1 MELINEITGIALR
14 AGPAGVA
21 RGFKAFEAVATT
33 GQEWLQGD
41 RPSPPALLRKLCE
54 RLGATYVKLGQF
66 IASSP
71 TLFPEEYV
79 IPARPSR
86 SWAPASCPP
95 VVVATAA
102 HTRPQQRQSRRATA
116 RSIRGDCRECA
127 NESFVL

>member
-1 MELINEITGIALR
+1 VSKQAQEVMELINEITGIALR
-14 AGPAGVA
+14 SGPAGVA
-21 RGFKAFEAVATT
+21 RSFKAFEAVATT

-79 IPARPSR
+79 LPALSSR
-86 SWAPASCPP
+86 ARAPALFSR
-95 VVVATAA
+95 VVATAA
-102 HTRPQQRQSRRATA
+102 HTHPQRQW
-116 RSIRGDCRECA
+116 G
-127 NESFVL
+127 